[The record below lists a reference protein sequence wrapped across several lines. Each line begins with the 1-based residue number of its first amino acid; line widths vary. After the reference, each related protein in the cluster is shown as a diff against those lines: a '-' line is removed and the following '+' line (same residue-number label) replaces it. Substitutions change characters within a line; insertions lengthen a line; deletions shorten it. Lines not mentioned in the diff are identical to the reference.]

1 MAGRVPSDI
10 ADIIKRHPIEMSAL
24 LRTANGLS
32 AEDLA
37 RLAREARKA
46 KGE

>member
-1 MAGRVPSDI
+1 
-10 ADIIKRHPIEMSAL
+10 MSAL

-37 RLAREARKA
+37 RLSREAGKV